1 MKKIKTIPFD
11 FVLEQL
17 YSVAPVVKPMFG
29 CHAVYVKEKIVLM
42 LRNKEDFPDD
52 NGVWIATT
60 TEHHESLRRNFP
72 SMRSIG
78 MFEGKITGWQN
89 LPYEAGDFEES
100 VIEACDLILKKDIR
114 IGKVPKPRK
123 KKKKL

>member
-52 NGVWIATT
+52 NGVWIATA

-72 SMRSIG
+72 SMRPIG
-78 MFEGKITGWQN
+78 MFDGKITGWQN

-123 KKKKL
+123 KKKNL

>member
-1 MKKIKTIPFD
+1 MKKIKAIPFD

-78 MFEGKITGWQN
+78 MFDGKITGWQN
-89 LPYEAGDFEES
+89 LPHEAGDFEES

-123 KKKKL
+123 KKKNL

>member
-1 MKKIKTIPFD
+1 MKKVKTIPFD

-17 YSVAPVVKPMFG
+17 YALDPIVKPMFG
-29 CHAVYVKEKIVLM
+29 CHAVYVKDKIM
-42 LRNKEDFPDD
+42 LILRHREDFPGD

-60 TEHHESLRRNFP
+60 SEHHESLWRDFP

-78 MFEGKITGWQN
+78 MFGEKITGWQN

-100 VIEACDLILKKDIR
+100 VLRMCELIRRKDTR
-114 IGKVPKPRK
+114 IGKIPKPRK
-123 KKKKL
+123 KKKQ

>member
-1 MKKIKTIPFD
+1 MKKIRTIPFD

-60 TEHHESLRRNFP
+60 AEHHESLRRNFP

-78 MFEGKITGWQN
+78 MFSGKITGWQN

-100 VIEACDLILKKDIR
+100 AIKACDLILKKDPR

>member
-1 MKKIKTIPFD
+1 MKKIKAIPFD

-78 MFEGKITGWQN
+78 MFDGKITGWQN

-123 KKKKL
+123 KKKNL